1 MKAIRTKEVNEN
13 VKAANSCLR
22 KAKWQAKELA
32 VFTGEVVRL
41 MDKEGHS
48 LQGFFNR
55 VEFVLVDG
63 TIKFRVVINPI
74 LECENCIMADPRKR
88 NIQKKTIFMRW
99 SRWKSLPIKIIGIIC
114 NDIVF

>member
-55 VEFVLVDG
+55 KHSINSPFHS
-63 TIKFRVVINPI
+63 KNVI
-74 LECENCIMADPRKR
+74 L
-88 NIQKKTIFMRW
+88 
-99 SRWKSLPIKIIGIIC
+99 LL
-114 NDIVF
+114 

>member
-55 VEFVLVDG
+55 VEFVLVDVVCGSIATLIGAFG
-63 TIKFRVVINPI
+63 TYALRKHKFACTWPPVIAN
-74 LECENCIMADPRKR
+74 MV
-88 NIQKKTIFMRW
+88 
-99 SRWKSLPIKIIGIIC
+99 
-114 NDIVF
+114 IVPFVLRYGYGL

>member
-32 VFTGEVVRL
+32 VFTGAVVRL

-55 VEFVLVDG
+55 VECVLVDSV
-63 TIKFRVVINPI
+63 RSV
-74 LECENCIMADPRKR
+74 
-88 NIQKKTIFMRW
+88 
-99 SRWKSLPIKIIGIIC
+99 
-114 NDIVF
+114 

>member
-41 MDKEGHS
+41 M
-48 LQGFFNR
+48 GFR
-55 VEFVLVDG
+55 MRMALRASSSAG
-63 TIKFRVVINPI
+63 MCSISSSA
-74 LECENCIMADPRKR
+74 LE
-88 NIQKKTIFMRW
+88 
-99 SRWKSLPIKIIGIIC
+99 
-114 NDIVF
+114 

>member
-74 LECENCIMADPRKR
+74 LECENYLYEVVSVEKFTYKNYRYH
-88 NIQKKTIFMRW
+88 
-99 SRWKSLPIKIIGIIC
+99 L
-114 NDIVF
+114 

>member
-48 LQGFFNR
+48 LQGSSVR
-55 VEFVLVDG
+55 LRPD
-63 TIKFRVVINPI
+63 RRI
-74 LECENCIMADPRKR
+74 LE
-88 NIQKKTIFMRW
+88 
-99 SRWKSLPIKIIGIIC
+99 L
-114 NDIVF
+114 

>member
-41 MDKEGHS
+41 IRKGILYKGS
-48 LQGFFNR
+48 LIG
-55 VEFVLVDG
+55 
-63 TIKFRVVINPI
+63 
-74 LECENCIMADPRKR
+74 
-88 NIQKKTIFMRW
+88 W
-99 SRWKSLPIKIIGIIC
+99 SLFWWTALLNS
-114 NDIVF
+114 V

>member
-41 MDKEGHS
+41 MDNGKSSVSCPLKPSDSAPLKHS
-48 LQGFFNR
+48 
-55 VEFVLVDG
+55 
-63 TIKFRVVINPI
+63 TMP
-74 LECENCIMADPRKR
+74 P
-88 NIQKKTIFMRW
+88 
-99 SRWKSLPIKIIGIIC
+99 
-114 NDIVF
+114 

>member
-48 LQGFFNR
+48 PLIPQHFDLTLFIS
-55 VEFVLVDG
+55 
-63 TIKFRVVINPI
+63 T
-74 LECENCIMADPRKR
+74 
-88 NIQKKTIFMRW
+88 
-99 SRWKSLPIKIIGIIC
+99 
-114 NDIVF
+114 